1 MKKLTILWITF
12 LIIYIIYSLFNVNKI
27 NYVSLT
33 DGVLSKYNDYVR
45 DYLVNNNKLNS
56 FNDIFTTVSINDL
69 YKDIK
74 NNRTIKDN
82 NQEYYL
88 KKVLRGSDVL
98 VITVG
103 TKELSDNFDKFDMK
117 KNSVYFNELYSNIE
131 RLIKEI
137 KKYAYG
143 KIIFLGYYNPYN
155 YFDSNIDRYFFEIDN
170 KLNRLFTDKN
180 ITYISTYEVMKNNRY
195 NEKLISKKIL
205 NTINMT

>member
-27 NYVSLT
+27 NL
-33 DGVLSKYNDYVR
+33 VLIDDEMFNDYNEYLKE
-45 DYLVNNNKLNS
+45 YLVNSNRLND
-56 FNDIFTTVSINDL
+56 FNDFFHISSITEL
-69 YKDIK
+69 YKDIR
-74 NNRTIKDN
+74 NNRTFRNNNKD
-82 NQEYYL
+82 YYF
-88 KKVLRGSDVL
+88 KKVLRESDVL
-98 VITVG
+98 VINVG
-103 TKELSDNFDKFDMK
+103 MKDLSDIFDRYDMSI
-117 KNSVYFNELYSNIE
+117 NNIYFNELYSNIE

-155 YFDSNIDRYFFEIDN
+155 YYDANIDRYFYEIDN